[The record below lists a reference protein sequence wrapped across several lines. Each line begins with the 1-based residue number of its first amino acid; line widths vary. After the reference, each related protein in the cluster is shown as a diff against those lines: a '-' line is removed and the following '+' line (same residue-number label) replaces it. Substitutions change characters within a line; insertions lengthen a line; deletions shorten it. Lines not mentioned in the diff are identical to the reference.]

1 MPTTMIRENM
11 SNPVILGRYELLE
24 QIGRGG
30 FSTVYR
36 AHDQKMDRQVAVKA
50 VHRSEELDDRATRE
64 ARAAA
69 KLGNAHIVTVFELAE
84 DDRNVYLVSELVEGW
99 TLSRSIS
106 SRSLS
111 DRDCLEITLQV
122 LEALDHAHDRGVIHR
137 DIKPDNIM
145 LSQEAPPRVKVM
157 DFGIAQLENT
167 QRITRQG
174 DVLGTIAYMSPEQ
187 ADGRLVDSGTD
198 VYSAALTL
206 YECLTGDHP
215 FRSDTA
221 METISRIHAGA
232 PPLVS
237 VRPDLPEELSDLLE
251 EAMDADPSMRL
262 GARSLA
268 VGLEELLPE
277 LSGGEQATTVLR
289 RADQQRPGIYEDLAG
304 RYGFLAARI
313 FNGCLAALVIAA
325 ASYDSPFYPQTWR
338 LPLLFGAALSVAL
351 LPRIGLFLLAA
362 FALVPV
368 VVFSPAL
375 GAILSAVTVLYLL
388 VFGTSWPRGALLPA
402 LAPALGVV
410 GLGLVFPAAAGAT
423 GRLRRGLVLAVIG
436 CTAMTFY
443 QLLTTAGT
451 LDYLG
456 IANTF
461 DLTARLRGEYN
472 PLSAVAALAS
482 PFDEYPVLLVQ
493 PAIWLA
499 AAIPAALLVKR
510 RILFYDLSGL
520 FFSNALLVGGY
531 LSLPYLFKDYVL
543 PLSLLKTV
551 VLCVIIQVGLLL
563 LSPRVNHQ
571 PDTLRERIKET

>member
-1 MPTTMIRENM
+1 M
-11 SNPVILGRYELLE
+11 SNPVVLGRYELLE

-36 AHDQKMDRQVAVKA
+36 AHDLKMDRQVAVKA
-50 VHRSEELDDRATRE
+50 VHRSEELDDRAARE
-64 ARAAA
+64 AQAAA

-99 TLSRSIS
+99 TLTRSIAA
-106 SRSLS
+106 RSLS
-111 DRDCLEITLQV
+111 DRDCLNIALQV

-145 LSQEAPPRVKVM
+145 LSQESPPRVKVM

-198 VYSAALTL
+198 IYSAALTL
-206 YECLTGDHP
+206 YECLTGHHP

-221 METISRIHAGA
+221 METISKIQAGA
-232 PPLVS
+232 PPLIS

-251 EAMDADPSMRL
+251 EAMDTDPSMRL

-268 VGLEELLPE
+268 AGLDEVLPE
-277 LSGGEQATTVLR
+277 LSGKEQATTILR

-304 RYGFLAARI
+304 RYGFLAARA
-313 FNGCLAALVIAA
+313 FNGCIAALVIGA
-325 ASYDSPFYPQTWR
+325 ASYYSSVYPQTWR
-338 LPLLFGAALSVAL
+338 LPLALGAFLSVAL
-351 LPRIGLFLLAA
+351 LPRTGLALLAG

-368 VVFSPAL
+368 IAFSPAL
-375 GAILSAVTVLYLL
+375 GAILSAATVLYFL
-388 VFGTSWPRGALLPA
+388 VFGLTWSRGALIPV
-402 LAPALGVV
+402 LAPVLGIF
-410 GLGLVFPAAAGAT
+410 GLGLVFPAVAGAT
-423 GRLRRGLVLAVIG
+423 GRLRRGLALAVIG
-436 CTAMTFY
+436 CAAMTLY
-443 QLLTTAGT
+443 QLLAAAET
-451 LDYLG
+451 LDYIG

-461 DLTARLRGEYN
+461 DLSGQIRGEYN
-472 PLSAVAALAS
+472 PWNVLTALAV
-482 PFDEYPVLLVQ
+482 PFDSQPVLLVQ
-493 PAIWLA
+493 PVIWLA
-499 AAIPAALLVKR
+499 AAIPAALLVR
-510 RILFYDLSGL
+510 RRKLFYDLSGL
-520 FFSNALLVGGY
+520 FLTNALLVSGY
-531 LSLPYLFKDYVL
+531 MSLPYIFQDYAL

-563 LSPRVNHQ
+563 LSPRVNLQ
-571 PDTLRERIKET
+571 PNPLRERIKKT

>member
-1 MPTTMIRENM
+1 MPTTMTRENM

-36 AHDQKMDRQVAVKA
+36 AHDHKMDRQVAVKA
-50 VHRSEELDDRATRE
+50 IHRSEELDDRAARE

-99 TLSRSIS
+99 TLSRSIA

-111 DRDCLEITLQV
+111 DRDCLEIALQV

-145 LSQEAPPRVKVM
+145 LSQESPPRVKVM

-206 YECLTGDHP
+206 YECLTGYHP

-221 METISRIHAGA
+221 METIGKIQAGA
-232 PPLVS
+232 PPLIS

-251 EAMDADPSMRL
+251 EAMDTDPSMRL

-268 VGLEELLPE
+268 AGLDEVLPE
-277 LSGGEQATTVLR
+277 LSGKEQATTVLR
-289 RADQQRPGIYEDLAG
+289 RADQQRPTVYEDLAG
-304 RYGFLAARI
+304 RYGFLAARV
-313 FNGCLAALVIAA
+313 FNGSVAALVIGT
-325 ASYDSPFYPQTWR
+325 ASYDSSVYPQTWR
-338 LPLLFGAALSVAL
+338 LPLVLAAFLSVAL
-351 LPRIGLFLLAA
+351 LPRMGLALLAG
-362 FALVPV
+362 FALAPV
-368 VVFSPAL
+368 IAFSPAL
-375 GAILSAVTVLYLL
+375 GAILSAAIVLYFL
-388 VFGTSWPRGALLPA
+388 VFGLTWPRGALMPA
-402 LAPALGVV
+402 MAPVLGVI

-423 GRLRRGLVLAVIG
+423 GRLRRGLALAVIG
-436 CTAMTFY
+436 CTAMTLY
-443 QLLTTAGT
+443 QLLTAAGT

-461 DLTARLRGEYN
+461 DLTGQLRGEYN
-472 PLSAVAALAS
+472 PWNALSALAV
-482 PFDEYPVLLVQ
+482 PFHSQPVLLVQ

-499 AAIPAALLVKR
+499 AAIPAALLVR
-510 RILFYDLSGL
+510 RRKLFYDLSGL
-520 FFSNALLVGGY
+520 FLSNALLVSGY
-531 LSLPYLFKDYVL
+531 LSLPSVFTEFVL

-551 VLCVIIQVGLLL
+551 VLCVIIQIGLLL
-563 LSPRVNHQ
+563 LSPRVNLQ
-571 PDTLRERIKET
+571 PNPLRERIKET

>member
-1 MPTTMIRENM
+1 MIRENM
-11 SNPVILGRYELLE
+11 SNPVVLGRYELLE

-36 AHDQKMDRQVAVKA
+36 AHDLKMDRQVAVKA
-50 VHRSEELDDRATRE
+50 VHRSEELDDRAARE
-64 ARAAA
+64 AQAAA

-99 TLSRSIS
+99 TLTRSIAA
-106 SRSLS
+106 RSLS
-111 DRDCLEITLQV
+111 DRDCLNIALQV

-145 LSQEAPPRVKVM
+145 LSQESPPRVKVM

-198 VYSAALTL
+198 IYSAALTL
-206 YECLTGDHP
+206 YECLTGHHP

-221 METISRIHAGA
+221 METISKIQAGA
-232 PPLVS
+232 PPLIS

-251 EAMDADPSMRL
+251 EAMDTDPSMRL

-268 VGLEELLPE
+268 AGLDEVLPE
-277 LSGGEQATTVLR
+277 LSGKEQATTILR

-304 RYGFLAARI
+304 RYGFLAARA
-313 FNGCLAALVIAA
+313 FNGCIAALVIGA
-325 ASYDSPFYPQTWR
+325 ASYYSSVYPQTWR
-338 LPLLFGAALSVAL
+338 LPLALGAFLSVAL
-351 LPRIGLFLLAA
+351 LPRTGLALLAG

-368 VVFSPAL
+368 IAFSPAL
-375 GAILSAVTVLYLL
+375 GAILSAATVLYFL
-388 VFGTSWPRGALLPA
+388 VFGLTWSRGALIPV
-402 LAPALGVV
+402 LAPVLGIF
-410 GLGLVFPAAAGAT
+410 GLGLVFPAVAGAT
-423 GRLRRGLVLAVIG
+423 GRLRRGLALAVIG
-436 CTAMTFY
+436 CAAMTLY
-443 QLLTTAGT
+443 QLLAAAET
-451 LDYLG
+451 LDYIG

-461 DLTARLRGEYN
+461 DLSGQIRGEYN
-472 PLSAVAALAS
+472 PWNVLTALAV
-482 PFDEYPVLLVQ
+482 PFDSQPVLLVQ
-493 PAIWLA
+493 PVIWLA
-499 AAIPAALLVKR
+499 AAIPAALLVR
-510 RILFYDLSGL
+510 RRKLFYDLSGL
-520 FFSNALLVGGY
+520 FLTNALLVSGY
-531 LSLPYLFKDYVL
+531 MSLPYIFQDYAL

-563 LSPRVNHQ
+563 LSPRVNLQ
-571 PDTLRERIKET
+571 PNPLRERIKKT